1 MLNHLRMVAAAT
13 VIVLAWACAAWAQN
27 PPGKELFEDRCG
39 TCHGADGNGG
49 EHARAITRAV
59 PDLNDSQLTT
69 VIREGLPARGM
80 PSISVSDAE
89 LPQLITFARTLKPR
103 GGFQPYRKSFA
114 LTNGRTLDGVVVN
127 EGSEDTQVRSD
138 DNRIHLLRSTSA
150 LRATADKK
158 AESGK
163 FREVTSE
170 TEWRSYNGD
179 LGGNRFTTLKQIH
192 KTNVNR
198 VAPKWIFRIPNS
210 GRLQGT
216 PIVADGVMYV
226 THANECYALDAG
238 TGRQIWRYQ
247 RPRSSGLAGDAAS
260 GINRGVAI
268 AGDKLFMVTDNAHLI
283 SLDRGTGALIWDVEM
298 ADWRENHGATS
309 APLAVGNVVVSGTG
323 GGDNG
328 ARGFV
333 AAFDQ
338 ATGKEVWRF
347 LTLPKQGEAAWETWK
362 GKSLERG
369 GANAWFTGTYDADTN
384 TLFWPTGNPGPD
396 YNGDERIGDNLYSNS
411 LLALDPTTGKLKW
424 YYQFTPHD
432 LWDWDA
438 TETLMVINADWEGQ
452 PRKLVVQANRNGFF
466 YVFDRTDGRLLLA
479 KQFIKN
485 LTWASKIG
493 PDGKPVRNPNQEPTA
508 AGTHVCPSQDGAT
521 NWFSP
526 SYNASTGLYYV
537 QVFEKCSIYTKR
549 PVEWEQGKAYGGG
562 SQRVDTNPKPQ
573 RLLYAIDL
581 QTATRKWE
589 LPQVGLGSSWG
600 GTLAT
605 ATGLVFFGDDSGSF
619 AAADAVSGK
628 VLWSFQANAN
638 WHASPMAYQFDGR
651 QYIAVAA
658 GDEILVFGLV
668 E

>member
-1 MLNHLRMVAAAT
+1 MLKYLRTIAATT

-27 PPGKELFEDRCG
+27 TPGKELFEDRCG

-89 LPQLITFARTLKPR
+89 LPQLIAFARTLKPR

-114 LTNGRTLDGVVVN
+114 LTSGRTLDGLVVN
-127 EGSEDTQVRSD
+127 EGSEDMQVRSD

-192 KTNVNR
+192 KANVNR

-216 PIVADGVMYV
+216 PVVADGVMYV

-338 ATGKEVWRF
+338 STGKEIWRF

-411 LLALDPTTGKLKW
+411 LLALDPATGKLKW

-466 YVFDRTDGRLLLA
+466 YVFDRTNGKLLLA

-485 LTWASKIG
+485 LTWASGIG

>member
-1 MLNHLRMVAAAT
+1 MLVGLMLVAGTAR
-13 VIVLAWACAAWAQN
+13 AQN

-59 PDLNDSQLTT
+59 PDLNDGQLTT
-69 VIREGLPARGM
+69 LIREGLPARGM
-80 PSISVSDAE
+80 PGITVSDTE
-89 LPQLITFARTLKPR
+89 LPALIAFARTLRPR

-114 LTNGRTLDGVVVN
+114 LTNGRSVDGLVVS
-127 EGSEDTQVRSD
+127 EGAEDVQVRSD
-138 DNRIHLLRSTSA
+138 DKRIHLLR
-150 LRATADKK
+150 K
-158 AESGK
+158 AGSDK
-163 FREVTSE
+163 FREVTSDAD
-170 TEWRSYNGD
+170 WRTYNGD
-179 LGGNRFTTLKQIH
+179 VGGNRFTTLRQIDA
-192 KTNVNR
+192 TNVNR

-260 GINRGVAI
+260 GINRGVALN
-268 AGDKLFMVTDNAHLI
+268 GDRVFMVTDNAHLI
-283 SLDRGTGALIWDVEM
+283 ALDRATGTLVWDVEM

-347 LTLPKQGEAAWETWK
+347 QTLPKAGEPAWATWK
-362 GKSLERG
+362 GRSLERG
-369 GANAWFTGTYDADTN
+369 GANAWFTGTYDAETS

-396 YNGDERIGDNLYSNS
+396 YNGDERVGDNLYSNS
-411 LLALDPTTGKLKW
+411 LLALDAATGRMKW

-438 TETLMVINADWEGQ
+438 TETPMVIDAAWEGQ

-466 YVFDRTDGRLLLA
+466 YVFDRTNGKLLLA

-485 LTWASKIG
+485 LTWASGIG
-493 PDGKPVRNPNQEPTA
+493 PDGKPVRNPNQEPAA

-526 SYNASTGLYYV
+526 SFNPSTGLYYV

-562 SQRVDTNPKPQ
+562 SQRVDTTPKPQ

-581 QTATRKWE
+581 QTGTRKWE